1 MLTFSRLLSV
11 LLCAFCMNWAV
22 SCKPS
27 ASVSDKAVSETER
40 TDTISATKATS
51 NNAIKEL
58 GLLKNVED
66 SGYPFST
73 LTIEF
78 PERHLTEY
86 FTLNLEAVK
95 SINAET
101 LSKLV
106 GKYVS
111 FEYTSDLTNAL
122 LDLTLNG
129 KSLLNAEKS
138 EELAGAKTI
147 TGMLSNAAEETAGD
161 LPGELFIVTE
171 EEITEKFPFFITPEI
186 VKANGKKV
194 VGYYQ
199 QRTQNTITSLEA
211 K

>member
-1 MLTFSRLLSV
+1 MSAFSRFLAV
-11 LLCAFCMNWAV
+11 LLCIFCTNWAV

-27 ASVSDKAVSETER
+27 ASVSDKAVTETSETN
-40 TDTISATKATS
+40 TILASKATS
-51 NNAIKEL
+51 NNAIKEF
-58 GLLKNVED
+58 GLLKSVED
-66 SGYPFST
+66 SGYPFFT

-95 SINAET
+95 SVNAET

-111 FEYTSDLTNAL
+111 FEYTSETTNAL
-122 LDLTLNG
+122 LDLKLNG
-129 KSLLNAEKS
+129 KSLLNAD
-138 EELAGAKTI
+138 ELAEQTDLKTI
-147 TGMLSNAAEETAGD
+147 TGILSNAAEETAGD

-199 QRTQNTITSLEA
+199 PRTQNTITSLEA

>member
-1 MLTFSRLLSV
+1 MSIFSRLLAIS
-11 LLCAFCMNWAV
+11 LCLFCINWIL

-27 ASVSDKAVSETER
+27 VSVSDKAVSETEK
-40 TDTISATKATS
+40 TDSISPTNS
-51 NNAIKEL
+51 IKEI

-66 SGYPFST
+66 TGYPFVA

-78 PERHLTEY
+78 PERRLTEY

-95 SINAET
+95 SINAQT
-101 LSKLV
+101 LSNVV

-111 FEYTSDLTNAL
+111 FEYASDTINAL
-122 LDLTLNG
+122 LDLKLNG
-129 KSLLNAEKS
+129 KSLLNADEAI
-138 EELAGAKTI
+138 EQTDLKTI
-147 TGMLSNAAEETAGD
+147 TGILSNAAEETAGD

-171 EEITEKFPFFITPEI
+171 EGVIKKFPFFITPEI

-199 QRTQNTITSLEA
+199 QRTQNNIIFLEV